1 MSHEPGEPLTFQ
13 EPDHYSAP
21 AAWAEVK
28 AALREAEEQPS
39 PPTHAVTSSEIALA
53 RMLVAYDA
61 WEPEDGD
68 YEEADAPLDAIGDVL
83 VRYDLLAIN
92 GSGIYAPNTVVLAL
106 IDRVRK
112 AGLL

>member
-28 AALREAEEQPS
+28 AALREAEEQPQ
-39 PPTHAVTSSEIALA
+39 PQPCTVTSSEITLA

-61 WEPEDGD
+61 WEPLREPWSDAMDIVSAAGD
-68 YEEADAPLDAIGDVL
+68 EFL
-83 VRYDLLAIN
+83 
-92 GSGIYAPNTVVLAL
+92 GSGYLTTNAQSVFVHSDKALAL